1 MRSWRVRL
9 ADASCAMLSPAEQL
23 RLSFQGGRETLQQAG
38 KSFLSE
44 PQGMDNSISVQEQL
58 AARHRVSALQ
68 EASEA
73 MMLTII
79 TTIPAVAIATQTKH
93 LL

>member
-9 ADASCAMLSPAEQL
+9 ADASCAMFSPAEQL
-23 RLSFQGGRETLQQAG
+23 SLSFQGGRETLQGAG

-58 AARHRVSALQ
+58 PGTGFQHCKRPQKR
-68 EASEA
+68 
-73 MMLTII
+73 
-79 TTIPAVAIATQTKH
+79 
-93 LL
+93 